1 MRMKKS
7 LTLLLGA
14 FLANPLLAGS
24 ATGDAY
30 QVSID
35 TSVAYPTKI
44 VISGPNGFRMETND
58 TNVSFSSALKDGN
71 YTFEVSE
78 QTLAK
83 ESQSKLANGRDSEQL
98 PSRYGEAV
106 ADSGHFLIIDGKI
119 ADKE

>member
-1 MRMKKS
+1 MHTKFLLIQALLIQQKS
-7 LTLLLGA
+7 
-14 FLANPLLAGS
+14 S
-24 ATGDAY
+24 
-30 QVSID
+30 
-35 TSVAYPTKI
+35 
-44 VISGPNGFRMETND
+44 ISGPNGFRMETND

-106 ADSGHFLIIDGKI
+106 ADSEVTF
-119 ADKE
+119 